1 MKNTDFR
8 FPIVPELLIP
18 GALVLALLGALNWPV
33 SQASEATPGNA
44 SAPPRYAQRD
54 RKRKPKATPTATP
67 LPKVPGAKPDGTTRQ
82 TAKPWTGSAYG
93 PGDAFEDRDRHN
105 QLRIESV
112 MNDLKMGPGSVVADI
127 GAGGGWF
134 TMIAARRVGSKG
146 IVYAEDI
153 LPKYTKFIERRAK
166 REGLNNVRTIL
177 GTVTDPKL
185 PLNALDAVLILN
197 AYHEFEQPLSLL
209 RQVKAAM
216 KPGARLAFIERD
228 NEDLRREAREAY
240 AATGKIKRRV
250 DEQPDKDPLSDD
262 HRLALEIV
270 ERETASVGFQKVTSY
285 DLRDDHYLLVVEK
298 PK

>member
-1 MKNTDFR
+1 MKNSHLR
-8 FPIVPELLIP
+8 FPVIPEILIP
-18 GALVLALLGALNWPV
+18 ATLVVALLGALNWPV
-33 SQASEATPGNA
+33 LQASESASNA
-44 SAPPRYAQRD
+44 ANGKTLYAQRG
-54 RKRKPKATPTATP
+54 KKAKAKPTPTATP
-67 LPKVPGAKPDGTTRQ
+67 IPGAKPDGTTRQ

-93 PGDAFEDRDRHN
+93 PGDAFEAKDREQ

-112 MNDLKMGPGSVVADI
+112 MDDLKMGPGSVVADI

-134 TMIAARRVGSKG
+134 TMIAARRVGPKG

-153 LPKYTKFIERRAK
+153 LPKYTTFIERRAQ
-166 REGLNNVRTIL
+166 REGFKNVRTIL

-185 PLNALDAVLILN
+185 PKNALDAVLILN
-197 AYHEFEQPLSLL
+197 AYHEFEQPLALL
-209 RQVKAAM
+209 RLIKTAM

-228 NEDLRREAREAY
+228 NEELRREAREAY

-262 HRLALEIV
+262 HRLALEII
-270 ERETASVGFQKVTSY
+270 EREAATVGFQKVTSY

-298 PK
+298 PKP